1 MRRHGA
7 AGWATL
13 GATRLPRD
21 PIPEPRIPEHF
32 TRLLRAAARYRAGL
46 VWGIACVA
54 LSNVVQLSQPQVL
67 RFAIDDLYGGV
78 TAEKLGRYALLV
90 LAIAGLAGLLRFG
103 MRHWVIGI
111 SRRLEFDLRNE
122 LFAHLQRMP
131 TQWFQQR
138 RTGEIMS
145 IATNDMAA
153 VRMMLGP
160 GVMYTVNTL
169 TVGLLSVS
177 FMLAISPRLALYS
190 LLPLPLVSLSVWWF
204 GDRIH
209 RRFERVQERMAQ
221 LSAHVQE
228 NLAGLRVVRAF
239 GAEQR
244 EANRFE
250 SLSEDYRQ
258 GHLGLIKISGVFQ
271 PSLAFWSGVG
281 ALLAIWVGGREV
293 IAGRITL
300 GEFVAFTVY
309 LGMLN
314 WPMVALGWVI
324 NIFQRGMASYRR
336 VTHLI
341 AEPPAIESR
350 PGAVRPA
357 RPVRGEM
364 EFRDLTYRYP
374 GSSRDVLAR
383 VSFHVPAGATVAL
396 VGRTGSGKSTV
407 LALPPRVFDPP
418 PGTVFVDGHDVR
430 DLDLSWLRHQIA
442 TVPQDPFLFS
452 ATVAANIAYG
462 VPAEDAAAIER
473 AARVAHL
480 SADVAGFPAGYATRI
495 GERGIM
501 LSGGQRQRAAI
512 ARAVLRDAPILL
524 LDDCLSS
531 VDTQT
536 EEAILAEL
544 RGEMR
549 RRTTL
554 IVSHR
559 VSTVREADL
568 ILVLEHG
575 AIVERGHHTEL
586 LALGGHYAALHRAQQ
601 LEEEIA
607 AS

>member
-1 MRRHGA
+1 MS
-7 AGWATL
+7 
-13 GATRLPRD
+13 
-21 PIPEPRIPEHF
+21 IPEHF
-32 TRLLRAAARYRAGL
+32 ARLLRAADRYRSGL
-46 VWGIACVA
+46 AWGIACVA
-54 LSNVVQLSQPQVL
+54 LSNVVQLAQPQVL
-67 RFAIDDLYGGV
+67 RYAIDDLYAGV
-78 TAEKLGRYALLV
+78 TAEKLGRYALYV
-90 LAIAGLAGLLRFG
+90 LAIAALAGILRFG

-131 TQWFQQR
+131 LQWFQHR

-169 TVGLLSVS
+169 TVGILSVS
-177 FMLAISPRLALYS
+177 FMVAISPRLAFYS

-209 RRFERVQERMAQ
+209 RRFERVQERMAE

-239 GAEQR
+239 GVEGR
-244 EANRFE
+244 ETRRFE
-250 SLSEDYRQ
+250 TLSEDYRE
-258 GHLGLIKISGVFQ
+258 GHLGLITISGVFQ

-281 ALLAIWVGGREV
+281 ALLAIWIGGREV
-293 IAGRITL
+293 IRGHITL
-300 GEFVAFTVY
+300 GQFVAFTVY

-336 VTHLI
+336 IRELLS
-341 AEPPAIESR
+341 EPPAIESR
-350 PGAVRPA
+350 PAAVRPA
-357 RPVRGEM
+357 RAARGEL
-364 EFRDLTYRYP
+364 EFRDLTYHYP
-374 GSSRDVLAR
+374 GTTRPVLSH
-383 VSFHVPAGATVAL
+383 VSFHVPPGTTVAL

-407 LALPPRVFDPP
+407 LALPSRVFDPP

-430 DLDLSWLRHQIA
+430 DLDLAWLRQQIA
-442 TVPQDPFLFS
+442 SVPQDPFLFS

-473 AARVAHL
+473 AAQVAHL
-480 SADVAGFPAGYATRI
+480 SGDVAAFSAGFATRI
-495 GERGIM
+495 GERGIT
-501 LSGGQRQRAAI
+501 LSGGQRQRTAI

-536 EEAILAEL
+536 EEAILDGL

-568 ILVLEHG
+568 ILVFEHG
-575 AIVERGHHTEL
+575 AIVERGRHAEL
-586 LALGGHYAALHRAQQ
+586 LARGGPYAALHRAQQ

>member
-1 MRRHGA
+1 V
-7 AGWATL
+7 
-13 GATRLPRD
+13 
-21 PIPEPRIPEHF
+21 IPDHLA
-32 TRLLRAAARYRAGL
+32 RLLRAASRYKSGL
-46 VWGIACVA
+46 WWGIACVA
-54 LSNVVQLSQPQVL
+54 LSNVVMLSQPQVL
-67 RFAIDDLYGGV
+67 RHAIDDLYRGV

-90 LAIAGLAGLLRFG
+90 LAIAVLAGLLRFG

-111 SRRLEFDLRNE
+111 SRRLEFDVRNE
-122 LFAHLQRMP
+122 LFAHLQRLP
-131 TQWFQQR
+131 VEWFQKR
-138 RTGEIMS
+138 RTGELMS

-160 GVMYTVNTL
+160 GVMYTVNTITVMVLSL
-169 TVGLLSVS
+169 T
-177 FMLAISPRLALYS
+177 FMLAISPRLTLLS

-209 RRFERVQERMAQ
+209 RRFERVQERMGE

-239 GAEQR
+239 GAEPR
-244 EANRFE
+244 EAKRFDD
-250 SLSEDYRQ
+250 LSASYRE
-258 GHLGLIKISGVFQ
+258 GHLDLIRVSGVFE

-281 ALLAIWVGGREV
+281 ALLSIWVGGREV
-293 IAGRITL
+293 VDGRITL
-300 GEFVAFTVY
+300 GQFVAFTVY

-324 NIFQRGMASYRR
+324 NIFQRGSASYRR
-336 VTHLI
+336 IVGLI
-341 AEPPAIESR
+341 EQAPSIASPAD
-350 PGAVRPA
+350 AVRPA
-357 RPVRGEM
+357 GPARGEL
-364 EFRDLTYRYP
+364 EFRQVTFAYP
-374 GSSRDVLAR
+374 GSSEPLLHD
-383 VSFHVPAGATVAL
+383 VSFHVPAGSTVAL

-407 LALPPRVFDPP
+407 LGLLPRVFDPP

-430 DLDLSWLRHQIA
+430 ALDLPWLRAQVA
-442 TVPQDPFLFS
+442 SVPQDPFLFS

-462 VPAEDAAAIER
+462 VEREDRAAIER
-473 AARVAHL
+473 SARVARL
-480 SADVAGFPAGYATRI
+480 EGEIESFPNGYDTFV
-495 GERGIM
+495 GERGIT
-501 LSGGQRQRAAI
+501 LSGGQKQRTAI

-524 LDDCLSS
+524 LDDCLSN

-536 EEAILAEL
+536 EEAILDGL

-554 IVSHR
+554 LVSHR
-559 VSTVREADL
+559 VSTVRDADL
-568 ILVLEHG
+568 ILVLDHG
-575 AIVERGHHTEL
+575 RIVERGRHDEL